1 MIAHKYIG
9 RVVGML
15 GARGKRSRR
24 WMAMVL
30 LAVCVCLLAGGPATD
45 RGFALAAGPDA
56 RAQNGPGPDANLQN
70 ASGPDANL
78 QNASGGEYE
87 LSWWTSRGSSARF
100 AGGSYSASVTAS
112 QAEASYWS
120 GGAYTIRGGFWI
132 GVPAVYSRYLPL
144 VLRGL

>member
-1 MIAHKYIG
+1 MIAHEYIG

-45 RGFALAAGPDA
+45 RGFALAAGPGA
-56 RAQNGPGPDANLQN
+56 RAQNGPGPDASLQN
-70 ASGPDANL
+70 AP
-78 QNASGGEYE
+78 GGEYE

-100 AGGSYSASVTAS
+100 AGGSYTASVTAG

>member
-45 RGFALAAGPDA
+45 RGFALAAP
-56 RAQNGPGPDANLQN
+56 
-70 ASGPDANL
+70 PDANL

-100 AGGSYSASVTAS
+100 AGGSYSASVTAG